1 MAYKCKTIM
10 LLTIGALVVSILGF
24 VLLMVGANSTVTNTI
39 NDPNK
44 VITSGPLNGLVI
56 TGSALSGLGS
66 SLFVIFGI
74 IWIVCAVKN

>member
-56 TGSALSGLGS
+56 AGSALSGLGS

>member
-24 VLLMVGANSTVTNTI
+24 VLLMVGANSTITNTI

-56 TGSALSGLGS
+56 AGSALSGLGS